1 MNNSLGGRGCQC
13 SIIGANQSELGVEP
27 RHRSSGS
34 VAEQDLFHRI
44 IHRVAGDMRFSS
56 FSRILLLLVS
66 ISFAVPLSGCGKDMT
81 ESEGPELGAV
91 EAYLQEHPE
100 EREENPEDVES
111 EEDENAAAS

>member
-1 MNNSLGGRGCQC
+1 
-13 SIIGANQSELGVEP
+13 
-27 RHRSSGS
+27 
-34 VAEQDLFHRI
+34 
-44 IHRVAGDMRFSS
+44 MRFSS
-56 FSRILLLLVS
+56 ISRILLLLLS